1 MDLGATICHLR
12 SPKCSICPLNIS
24 CKSAFKEFETVKKTK
39 KQKLTKRINFT
50 LAHSNQSFLLFKK
63 NEQSFWESLWTPY
76 DNQHLNSKSIFKDPK
91 KVQTR
96 HLNHALSH
104 MDLDITVEIF
114 DYDKP
119 FKIETNLEHQWINK
133 SEINDFGLPKPIKTI
148 ILTYV

>member
-1 MDLGATICHLR
+1 M
-12 SPKCSICPLNIS
+12 NQ
-24 CKSAFKEFETVKKTK
+24 
-39 KQKLTKRINFT
+39 QKLNKRINFT

-148 ILTYV
+148 IQTYV